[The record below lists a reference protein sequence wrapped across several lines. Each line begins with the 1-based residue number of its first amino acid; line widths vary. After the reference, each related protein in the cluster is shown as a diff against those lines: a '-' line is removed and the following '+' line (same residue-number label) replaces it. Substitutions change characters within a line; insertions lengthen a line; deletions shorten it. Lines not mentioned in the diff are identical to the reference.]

1 MHHLPYLV
9 LPVITYTYS
18 YLAFYSRQMRI
29 GAVEVMHQDFIRTAR
44 AKGLPDRAI
53 LWKHVF
59 RNALLPIVTL
69 FADAFP
75 LAVAGAVIIET
86 IFAIPGMGQ
95 GMYNAV
101 LTYDYPV
108 IVGVFLIFGT
118 MTLVGYLISDI
129 LYAVVDPR
137 ISYKNR

>member
-1 MHHLPYLV
+1 
-9 LPVITYTYS
+9 
-18 YLAFYSRQMRI
+18 
-29 GAVEVMHQDFIRTAR
+29 
-44 AKGLPDRAI
+44 
-53 LWKHVF
+53 
-59 RNALLPIVTL
+59 L